1 MLRKYAD
8 PTLPETLRKVAQKTH
23 GFVAEDLRKLCIVA
37 RKAST
42 SFFNSTTTLLPGR
55 ESISQEGF
63 DVALRKVHASIT
75 GEVFVDIPKV
85 YWSDIGGSET
95 VKAKLGEVINFFF
108 GENQESL
115 THFDVKPTSGIL
127 LYGPPGC
134 SKTLTAKA
142 LATESGFN
150 FLAVKGPELISKF
163 VGDTEYN
170 IREVF
175 RKARAAAP
183 CVIFFDE
190 IDSMAVTRGD
200 PGGHESLNSVTAL
213 LNELDGIEELK
224 GVLVLAAT
232 NRPGKIDKA
241 LLRPGR
247 LGKHM
252 YLGPPDLQARKQ
264 ILSINT
270 RNRHLAD
277 DVSLDNLAQR
287 TESYS
292 GADVTELCRIAA
304 MEAFNEHLST
314 KGVSNKLTQT
324 HFEAAFQE
332 VRSGISDEMLRELE
346 EWSIT
351 SS

>member
-1 MLRKYAD
+1 MLKKYAD
-8 PTLPETLRKVAQKTH
+8 PSSPDILRKVAQKTH
-23 GFVAEDLRKLCIVA
+23 GFVAEDLCKLCIVA
-37 RKAST
+37 RKASKD
-42 SFFNSTTTLLPGR
+42 SAGKSYGLFPGR
-55 ESISQEGF
+55 EPISGEGF
-63 DVALRKVHASIT
+63 EVALRKVHASIT
-75 GEVFVDIPKV
+75 GEAFVDIPKV

-95 VKAKLGEVINFFF
+95 VKTKLGEVINFFF
-108 GENQESL
+108 GENQDSISR
-115 THFDVKPTSGIL
+115 FDVKPTSGIL

-200 PGGHESLNSVTAL
+200 PGGHEALNSVTAL

-264 ILSINT
+264 ILDINT

-277 DVSLDNLAQR
+277 DVSIEDLASR
-287 TESYS
+287 TEQYS
-292 GADVTELCRIAA
+292 GADVAELCRIAA
-304 MEAFNEHLST
+304 MEAFNEHLNT
-314 KGVSNKLTQT
+314 KGASDRLTRL
-324 HFEAAFQE
+324 HFEAAFKE
-332 VRSGISDEMLRELE
+332 VKPGISDEMIRELE
-346 EWSIT
+346 DWT
-351 SS
+351 VTGD